1 MKARVKNRVILFVK
15 LVFTAC
21 FIILNPSC
29 GLDNIMYLYGPSV
42 NAPPI
47 YSASNTIPY
56 TNRYFEFTTN
66 SRDASQGDFAV
77 IGTDVYY
84 KIYANLSTC
93 ANEYSAL
100 NTMANTES
108 SKYNSA
114 SSLINSYKFQKLSI
128 ERTDGGRN
136 DEAFYEHDGSN
147 DTVTIRLTTYLQ
159 NPTSEEFSAFVRFK
173 KNGEE
178 KTVGVPIRYYGN
190 RYFDFHRNATNYYA
204 PSPGTTSFEDDLST
218 NTSATES
225 GKWYIT
231 LYAVTVGRDNA
242 FTPMYSPIVHLG
254 TLAIDANSYDN

>member
-1 MKARVKNRVILFVK
+1 MKARVKNRLIGFVQI
-15 LVFTAC
+15 VFTAC
-21 FIILNPSC
+21 FIILNTSC

-42 NAPPI
+42 NAPPV

-56 TNRYFEFTTN
+56 TNRVFQFTTN
-66 SRDASQGDFAV
+66 PRDSTQGDFAV

-84 KIYANLSTC
+84 KLYANLTTC
-93 ANEYSAL
+93 TNEYSAL
-100 NTMANTES
+100 NTMANSES
-108 SKYNSA
+108 TKYNSA

-136 DEAFYEHDGSN
+136 DEAFIEHDGSLN
-147 DTVTIRLTTYLQ
+147 TVTIRLTTYLQ
-159 NPTSEEFSAFVRFK
+159 QPTSADFTAFVRF
-173 KNGEE
+173 ND
-178 KTVGVPIRYYGN
+178 TAVGIPIRYYGN
-190 RYFDFHRNATNYYA
+190 RYFDFKRNATNYNA
-204 PSPGTTSFEDDLST
+204 PLPNTSSFEDDVST